1 MAWPTD
7 RRPDDALTGEFVPQ
21 VWSARV
27 INHVRSYLVS
37 MNVVNTTW
45 KAELAKGDKVW
56 IPVMTELTAYDVD
69 TTTTAVIN
77 NMNTTLGTTAE
88 FITIDHWKE
97 VPVQIDDSTA
107 KQTQVGN
114 YLAIGANNASYALEK
129 AIDAQ
134 VHALFSGLG
143 TTQGADGQTF
153 TDDILIAY
161 MQTLDEADVPR
172 ENRSLVGD
180 PSMLADIYKID
191 KFMSFDYSQAPLG
204 QDGKTVAGTGG
215 FAGNIVAYK
224 LPVFITNRLTAA
236 TTGNYGCL
244 LHKDAIGLAIQSAP
258 SAEKYRAHAAHSDI
272 VNISAFWGEDELRDT
287 FGVNFYTRKA

>member
-1 MAWPTD
+1 MTWPTD

-45 KAELAKGDKVW
+45 KAELAMGDKVW
-56 IPVMTELTAYDVD
+56 IPVMTELTAYAVD

-88 FITIDHWKE
+88 SIIIDHWQE
-97 VPVQIDDSTA
+97 VPVQLDDSTA
-107 KQTQVGN
+107 KQTQVSN
-114 YLAIGANNASYALEK
+114 YLRIGADNASYALEK
-129 AIDAQ
+129 KIDAE
-134 VHALFSGLG
+134 VHALYSGLG
-143 TTQGADGQTF
+143 ATQGSDGQTF
-153 TDDILIAY
+153 SDDMLVAY
-161 MQTLDEADVPR
+161 METLDEADVPR

-191 KFMSFDYSQAPLG
+191 KFMSFDYSQAPIG

-215 FAGNIVAYK
+215 FRGTIVSYQ
-224 LPVFITNRLTAA
+224 LPVFITNRLTGASE
-236 TTGNYGCL
+236 GNIGCL

-258 SAEKYRAHAAHSDI
+258 AVEKYRAHAAHSDI
-272 VNISAFWGEDELRDT
+272 VNISAFWGEDELRDS
-287 FGVNFYTRKA
+287 FGVNFYTRKG